1 MIRWIFKSGIIFW
14 MGWMILPILVE
25 FVPAVGNFFL
35 LIFKRI
41 KLDKD
46 KNELTFKPPI
56 SVIIPVYNSAATL
69 EGCIE
74 SIDRST
80 YPNELI
86 DVLCVDNGSK
96 DDSFKIF
103 QKCQL
108 KHMDLSMSWIVSA
121 PGKSKALNKAIFN
134 SEGKYIINI
143 DSDGKLEPK
152 ALESVVKKFESDPK
166 IDCVTG
172 AILIEPALVD
182 LTRNK
187 FLKIFR
193 KLEFMEY
200 CQAFLAGRNFQS
212 ETNSIFTLSGAFSAL
227 RKSPLAKT
235 FLYNTDTICEDAHLT
250 FQVKEILHRRVALCN
265 DAIFMVDP
273 IDDLNKYYTQ
283 RQRWQI
289 GELEVLKMFVLKRMN
304 RFSNVFSDSSLRVL
318 VVDHTISFTKFV
330 WMAVMIVLC
339 LTNGMFKIIFI
350 ATLLMYLLSV
360 FSSYMYAVNVIQF
373 LKSFPS
379 IRQYYVQNLGYIVL
393 LPVYNIFA
401 FFVRLCGIVNSINR
415 KASWKTKT
423 FTEETKEI
431 DETVRADFKV
441 VPRVSQGLRKLLE
454 REEDGISV

>member
-96 DDSFKIF
+96 DNSFKIF

-152 ALESVVKKFESDPK
+152 ALESVVKKFESDPE

-227 RKSPLAKT
+227 RKSTLAKT

-360 FSSYMYAVNVIQF
+360 FSSYMYAVNVTQF

-379 IRQYYVQNLGYIVL
+379 IRQYYIHNLGYIVL

-431 DETVRADFKV
+431 DETVRTDFNV
-441 VPRVSQGLRKLLE
+441 VPRVSQGFRKLLE